1 MPSLG
6 LTTLNELEIH
16 EVDAS
21 PITSG
26 VDAPIGS
33 LAILTDGS
41 KLFLKSGLLA
51 TAWSPINSLDRAEYT
66 YVTTA
71 IQIRSAAT
79 YIDVAELASVSLPV
93 GFYKVEAFVICQ
105 STAGTVGL
113 GLRIGQGSA
122 VIANPMGVQWQIPLN
137 ANGNDRYF
145 EYDQT
150 APGDDVSTTSAPA
163 ANTNFV
169 VKGVGVLNITTA
181 GTIAVQIRS
190 ENANAVSVRPN
201 SLFFIKAI

>member
-1 MPSLG
+1 MIQSC
-6 LTTLNELEIH
+6 LT
-16 EVDAS
+16 
-21 PITSG
+21 
-26 VDAPIGS
+26 
-33 LAILTDGS
+33 
-41 KLFLKSGLLA
+41 KLFLKTGALA
-51 TAWSPINSLDRAEYT
+51 TDWAPINSLDRAEYT

-71 IQIRSAAT
+71 IQVRSAAT
-79 YIDVAELASVSLPV
+79 YIGVTELTSVSLPV
-93 GFYKVEAFVICQ
+93 GFYKIEAFVICQ

-113 GLRIGQGSA
+113 GMRIGQGTA
-122 VIANPMGVQWQIPLN
+122 VIGSPMGVQWQIPLN

-150 APGDDVSTTSAPA
+150 TPTENIFTTSAPA

-169 VKGVGVLNITTA
+169 VKGVGVLNVTTA